1 MEAAVTS
8 SKYGGGHAP
17 SFLQLPTAT
26 VVERGEHG
34 QAVLRSLLTS
44 LRETHLIAQRRQLYL
59 DKAAQLGSSV
69 CFEIEGSTSEAALQQ
84 LSAVLGQ
91 DAKVQSRYT
100 DELQD
105 RVVRPLEAFLAHN
118 SSELMHHKAQLRE
131 VADKVKAHGDALARA
146 KRELDKASNDARAE
160 NDKLLQLSEIADE
173 AERLSEEKRRQK
185 EEEAGGSSSSSSN
198 GGFSM
203 KGMLRAFE
211 STPAENRD
219 RQRRRVE
226 RRYGAVAQC
235 SEDIQAKKAA
245 LLQALQRRDAAVES
259 AAGAVQ
265 AMEARRL
272 LHTKEALV
280 DLVRRLP
287 RHTRAPVDLLLPPR
301 ASPPGGS

>member
-1 MEAAVTS
+1 MTD
-8 SKYGGGHAP
+8 HHHRP
-17 SFLQLPTAT
+17 SERNDGMDREDMLETDARLTFLQLPTAS

-34 QAVLRSLLTS
+34 QAVLRSLLTC

-59 DKAAQLGSSV
+59 DKAAQVGSSA
-69 CFEIEGSTSEAALQQ
+69 CFEIEGSTSETALQQ
-84 LSAVLGQ
+84 LGALLGQ
-91 DAKVQSRYT
+91 DAKVQARYT

-118 SSELMHHKAQLRE
+118 ASELMHHKAQLRE

-146 KRELDKASNDARAE
+146 KRDLSKASDEARAE
-160 NDKLLQLSEIADE
+160 NDKLLQLAEIADE
-173 AERLSEEKRRQK
+173 AERLSEEKRRLK
-185 EEEAGGSSSSSSN
+185 DEEHS

-226 RRYGAVAQC
+226 RRYGAVEQC
-235 SEDIQAKKAA
+235 SEDIKAKKAA
-245 LLQALQRRDAAVES
+245 LLQALQRRDAAVEG

-272 LHTKEALV
+272 LHTKQV
-280 DLVRRLP
+280 P
-287 RHTRAPVDLLLPPR
+287 RTRARSRHR
-301 ASPPGGS
+301 AV